1 MRVDQR
7 SVGVGGMAM
16 SLGNPGRTEF
26 QLVGMVGPF
35 TIRVQGVPDGW
46 TVKAMFID
54 GREVTDDVV
63 DLNGQDATLRIV
75 MSDRPSSVMGTVQS
89 RGEPVDDAVIVFPED
104 ESKWTFPSRYV
115 RTTRADRQGRF
126 RIADLPAG
134 ERYLAAALDSLEDGE
149 QDDPLFL
156 ERIRSR
162 AVSFTLKE
170 GEQRSVFLETISR

>member
-1 MRVDQR
+1 
-7 SVGVGGMAM
+7 
-16 SLGNPGRTEF
+16 
-26 QLVGMVGPF
+26 
-35 TIRVQGVPDGW
+35 
-46 TVKAMFID
+46 VKAMFVD
-54 GREVTDDVV
+54 GRDVTDDVV

-89 RGEPVDDAVIVFPED
+89 RGEPVDDAVIVFPEN

-126 RIADLPAG
+126 RIPDLPAG

-149 QDDPLFL
+149 QDDAMFL

-170 GEQRSVFLETISR
+170 GEQRSIFLETISR

>member
-1 MRVDQR
+1 
-7 SVGVGGMAM
+7 
-16 SLGNPGRTEF
+16 
-26 QLVGMVGPF
+26 MVGPF

-126 RIADLPAG
+126 RIATCLQASATS
-134 ERYLAAALDSLEDGE
+134 RRRSTRSRMAK

-162 AVSFTLKE
+162 AVSFALKE
-170 GEQRSVFLETISR
+170 GEQRSVFLETIRGNVAGQPGGFPDSVK